1 MRYAFLLTCLC
12 TAGLYAADPAPTP
25 DPAAMQAAMEAMSKT
40 GPEHAGLMR
49 MAGTW
54 DVQSTMWMA
63 PDAPPMVS
71 QGVATFTA
79 ELDGKWLEQDYEI
92 DMMGK
97 PYVGKGMS
105 GYDTMEK
112 RYVATWY
119 DTFRTGMTVMTGSS
133 DDNGKTITYTSVLEQ
148 CPMTGGPVAT
158 RYVHAWVSDNEMTF
172 TMYQAFGD
180 APEAKSMALVYTR
193 RAE

>member
-12 TAGLYAADPAPTP
+12 TAGLHAADPAPAPVP
-25 DPAAMQAAMEAMSKT
+25 DPAAMQAMSKT

-71 QGVATFTA
+71 NGVAIFTA
-79 ELDGKWLEQDYEI
+79 ELDGKWLEQDYQV
-92 DMMGK
+92 DMMGQ
-97 PYVGKGMS
+97 PYAGKGMS

-112 RYVATWY
+112 RYVATWHN
-119 DTFRTGMTVMTGSS
+119 TFNTGLTVMTGTS
-133 DDNGKTITYTSVLEQ
+133 DDGGKTITYTSVLEH
-148 CPMTGGPVAT
+148 CPMTGGRVAA
-158 RYVHAWVSDNEMTF
+158 RSVHAWVSDDQMTF

-180 APEAKSMALVYTR
+180 APEMKTMALVYNR
-193 RAE
+193 RGE